1 MGHKLSKEAAFIQDL
16 KSSLRERGIR
26 VKKKDLIAF
35 FIFVS
40 DVCPW
45 LIIEGPDIS
54 SVSWDKVGRY
64 LNDLLQEKG
73 PNAIPIQ
80 VFSYWS
86 IIRDVLRSPSD
97 QKGRL
102 ISLAGDFIRLLSRR
116 GSISSSKSLDRGSPC
131 PSTTIDMPNPP
142 ETISLKDPKGIYP
155 VLQKEANRLSP
166 SEGEKPR
173 EAATHDHN
181 PDWLPRVAA
190 SAPPPPSSYLPFCAP
205 AFPTLQAPVDTLLK
219 AREDLSKH
227 VNALKDVLSLQRE
240 FSQLNSELSALQR
253 EMSSVF
259 YLRDFIRL
267 S

>member
-102 ISLAGDFIRLLSRR
+102 ISLAEDFIRPLSLVEAQSPLPNPWTEDLLVPQ
-116 GSISSSKSLDRGSPC
+116 L
-131 PSTTIDMPNPP
+131 PSTCPIPR
-142 ETISLKDPKGIYP
+142 
-155 VLQKEANRLSP
+155 RLF
-166 SEGEKPR
+166 
-173 EAATHDHN
+173 
-181 PDWLPRVAA
+181 L
-190 SAPPPPSSYLPFCAP
+190 
-205 AFPTLQAPVDTLLK
+205 
-219 AREDLSKH
+219 
-227 VNALKDVLSLQRE
+227 
-240 FSQLNSELSALQR
+240 
-253 EMSSVF
+253 
-259 YLRDFIRL
+259 
-267 S
+267 